1 MTQFDLPAEKPF
13 RLFVNDKMILTL
25 MATPHQLDELICG
38 WLWSNDLI
46 ASATDITKLYV
57 DVTRSIIFAEI
68 KGEAPREIQRVISS
82 GCGGGEMI
90 ANFLDAIPE
99 VQSSYRTTMENLI
112 DLQVKFLKNAI
123 LYNRTG
129 GVHGAAL
136 GHKDKI
142 LFTAEDI
149 GRHNAVDKVIG
160 WSLVQTVEFE
170 DKIILTTGR
179 ISSEML
185 FKVAKA
191 GIPIVSSLTAAT
203 DLAVKLAD
211 KAGITIVGYT
221 GKRKAAVYCRA
232 ERIEISQ
239 K

>member
-1 MTQFDLPAEKPF
+1 MTDFDLPVEKPF
-13 RLFVNDKMILTL
+13 RLYVNDKLILTL
-25 MATPHQLDELICG
+25 MATPQQLDQLICG

-46 ASATDITKLYV
+46 EDFSDITNLYI
-57 DVTRSIIFAEI
+57 DSARSIIFVEI
-68 KGEAPREIQRVISS
+68 KREVPREIKRVISS

-90 ANFLDAIPE
+90 RDFLDAMPD
-99 VQSSYRTTMENLI
+99 VDSSFRTTMKNLV
-112 DLQVKFLKNAI
+112 DLQVKFLKKAV

-136 GHKDKI
+136 GEGDKI
-142 LFTAEDI
+142 IFVAEDI
-149 GRHNAVDKVIG
+149 GRHNAIDKVIG
-160 WSLVQTVEFE
+160 WSLANSVEFE

-191 GIPIVSSLTAAT
+191 GIPIVCSLTAAT

-221 GKRKAAVYCRA
+221 GKRKAAVYCRE
-232 ERIEISQ
+232 ERIEIL
-239 K
+239 KT

>member
-1 MTQFDLPAEKPF
+1 MTQFDLPVEKPF
-13 RLFVNDKMILTL
+13 RLYVNDKQILTL
-25 MATPHQLDELICG
+25 MATPHQLRELIYG

-46 ASATDITKLYV
+46 AGVADVTKLYI
-57 DVTRSIIFAEI
+57 DTARSIIFVEI
-68 KGEAPREIQRVISS
+68 IGEAPQEIRRVISS

-90 ANFLDAIPE
+90 GDFLDAMPE
-99 VQSSYRTTMENLI
+99 VESSYSTTMENLV
-112 DLQVKFLKNAI
+112 DLQSKFLKNAV
-123 LYNRTG
+123 LYNKTG

-142 LFTAEDI
+142 LFVAEDI

-160 WSLVQTVEFE
+160 WSLANAVEF
-170 DKIILTTGR
+170 DNKIILTTGR

-191 GIPIVSSLTAAT
+191 GIPLVGSLTAAT

-211 KAGITIVGYT
+211 KANITIVGYI
-221 GKRKAAVYCRA
+221 GKRKASVYCGE
-232 ERIEISQ
+232 ERVEISQ
-239 K
+239 T